1 MFKQKLPIMRRKKKQ
16 KNIKIVKT
24 AINGKIIKINKRLNL
39 VQQG

>member
-1 MFKQKLPIMRRKKKQ
+1 MTRHNKKQ

-24 AINGKIIKINKRLNL
+24 AINGKITKINKRLNL

>member
-1 MFKQKLPIMRRKKKQ
+1 MFKQKLPIMRRK